1 MPNQLTFCTNWQCIL
16 GCPKHDWKFPDPLF
30 TWSIQDYIIRE
41 PTSTFLAGFNCFLI
55 RLSPLNRYREK
66 PHKKIPCLDLRP
78 LLLSC
83 LLGQFYNP
91 HFLSCS
97 IFLLGIRCCC
107 SPIHW
112 YHYQRLSTNK
122 ELKIWARDNVINSIL
137 KGKIIGNSRSNDT
150 DQNLRR
156 RALEIS
162 PFKSLKL
169 APIEQTEFPR
179 IKFLLLLQIWWTVML
194 IETLEVMGQRRF
206 LGVIEFT
213 SDCMT
218 RRVSLWHCKFL

>member
-1 MPNQLTFCTNWQCIL
+1 MFQGSHALQVQVPRGSGKQTATWMTFRHELTMHFGL
-16 GCPKHDWKFPDPLF
+16 PK
-30 TWSIQDYIIRE
+30 TWLKVSWPIIHLVHSRL
-41 PTSTFLAGFNCFLI
+41 SNSRAHLNFLAGFNCFLI

-83 LLGQFYNP
+83 LFGQFYNP

-169 APIEQTEFPR
+169 APIEQNFQESNSSSSYRFDG
-179 IKFLLLLQIWWTVML
+179 LL
-194 IETLEVMGQRRF
+194 
-206 LGVIEFT
+206 
-213 SDCMT
+213 C
-218 RRVSLWHCKFL
+218 